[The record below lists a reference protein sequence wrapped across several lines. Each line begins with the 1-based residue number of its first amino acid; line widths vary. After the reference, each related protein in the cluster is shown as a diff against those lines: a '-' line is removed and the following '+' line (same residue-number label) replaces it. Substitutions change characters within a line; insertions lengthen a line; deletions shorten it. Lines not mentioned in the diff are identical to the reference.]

1 MNMFLV
7 ISGIIIGS
15 FVLVRFWRFFVF
27 LFKLALFLLI
37 AFLLVMAVLE
47 IIKNWESV
55 ITFVIVM
62 AGIFGF
68 AIAVGAL
75 TEINGDS
82 SSFSLS
88 DSKVSEPSQ
97 PSQPAPP
104 VPKKVVQI
112 SRAVQDGNWVK
123 VFDMENNYL
132 FSEYGIL
139 KNYNT
144 NTVAIQ
150 KDKWLYTYDTER
162 RQIACD
168 FTG

>member
-15 FVLVRFWRFFVF
+15 FILVRFWRFFLF

-68 AIAVGAL
+68 VIAIGAL
-75 TEINGDS
+75 AETYGDS
-82 SSFSLS
+82 SSQNSS
-88 DSKVSEPSQ
+88 QNSEPSQ
-97 PSQPAPP
+97 PAQP
-104 VPKKVVQI
+104 VPQKVVQI
-112 SRAVQDGNWVK
+112 SRAKQQGEWVY
-123 VFDMENNYL
+123 VFDMENRQL
-132 FSEYGIL
+132 FAQRGIL

-144 NTVAIQ
+144 NTVSIQ
-150 KDKWLYTYDTER
+150 IDRRIYTYDTEH

-168 FTG
+168 NIY